1 LVPKNAYRET
11 IFVWAVLNQQ
21 KIKLIVLVFPMKNA
35 SNFGGFYQAPE
46 HKNCKIK
53 KKYIDDILH
62 CKILRLNPGQLAE
75 KFGNFAFMIIALPV

>member
-1 LVPKNAYRET
+1 MPVILVAFIKP
-11 IFVWAVLNQQ
+11 LNI
-21 KIKLIVLVFPMKNA
+21 KIAKL
-35 SNFGGFYQAPE
+35 
-46 HKNCKIK
+46 K